1 MKGKSIGKSIKLF
14 LFVSS
19 IGLIILGFVVFSWM
33 GMEMSNKSE
42 AAGVDEISDIYM
54 SEMSSQLQKKFEA
67 VIDLY
72 LAQLDGV
79 IKRVEAEEFDYKRS
93 LRQELELSAEIRDFK
108 FMGLYTEEG
117 DCDLIYGEP
126 VKVSNQDEFFRMI
139 GNDDTRISSGV
150 NASGEKFFLL
160 GKTVDYPMKDG
171 NISDA
176 LVVGVPVDTLEN
188 MLALDEKE
196 AILFSHIIAED
207 GDFIIRSGEAYRDSY
222 FERILAEFEVTKG
235 KTPEQ
240 YAEEIKDAIVKKE
253 DYSTAVTVKG
263 GKQHLYLTSLS
274 HSEWYLLSI
283 MPDGRLD
290 DAVKRMGDARQRI
303 MLTAGG
309 IMLAAAFIIFIMYYK
324 MSQKQMAELNEA
336 RKEAVRA
343 NRAKSEFLSSMS
355 HDIRTPMNGIVG
367 MTAIAQANIG
377 DTLRVRDCLGK
388 IALSSKHL
396 LGLINDVLDMSKI
409 ESGKLSLN
417 MQLVSLRDTM
427 NNIVNIAQPQVKAK
441 DQHFD
446 VFIQNV
452 QTENVICD
460 NVRLSQVLINLLSNA
475 VKFTPEKGEVNV
487 YMEQEDSPKGSEY
500 VRCHFRV
507 KDNGIGMT
515 PEFQQEVF
523 EKFVRERK
531 EQVDKTE
538 GSGLGMAI
546 TKAIVDL
553 MDGTIELVSAP
564 NQGSDFHIILDF
576 ERADVQE
583 EDMILPPWKMLV
595 VDDDED
601 LCHSV
606 VSSLKEIGIDAEWA
620 SDGRTAVKMV
630 ENRHLKNDGYQIV
643 LLDWKMPDMNGLEA
657 AKKMR
662 KHLGDNVPILI
673 ISAYDWSDI
682 EEEAREAGAQGF
694 ISKPLFKSNLF
705 LGLKPYMIGLE
716 EEKPVK
722 EEKQMQ
728 FSGKRILLAE
738 DNDLN
743 WEIAEAIL
751 SEVGFWL
758 ERAENG
764 KICVEKFNQSEV
776 NFYDIILMDIRMP
789 VMNGYEATQNIRALE
804 REDAGLPIIAIT
816 ADAFSEDI
824 QRSKECGMNE
834 HIAKPLDVN
843 QLMQVLDRYLNHN

>member
-42 AAGVDEISDIYM
+42 AAVDEISDIYM

-150 NASGEKFFLL
+150 NASGEKLFLL

-263 GKQHLYLTSLS
+263 CKQHLYLTSLS

-564 NQGSDFHIILDF
+564 NQGSDFHVILDF

-804 REDAGLPIIAIT
+804 REDAGLPIIAMT

>member
-42 AAGVDEISDIYM
+42 AAVDEISDIYM

-150 NASGEKFFLL
+150 NASGEKLFLL

-804 REDAGLPIIAIT
+804 REDAGLPIIAMT
-816 ADAFSEDI
+816 ADAISEDI

>member
-42 AAGVDEISDIYM
+42 AAVDEISDIYM

-150 NASGEKFFLL
+150 NASGEKLFLL

-441 DQHFD
+441 DQHFA

-630 ENRHLKNDGYQIV
+630 ENRHLKNYGYQIV

-804 REDAGLPIIAIT
+804 REDAGLPIIAMT

>member
-42 AAGVDEISDIYM
+42 AAVDEISDIYM

-343 NRAKSEFLSSMS
+343 NRAKREFLSSMS

-804 REDAGLPIIAIT
+804 REDAGLPIIAMT

>member
-42 AAGVDEISDIYM
+42 AAVDEISDIYM

-150 NASGEKFFLL
+150 NASGEKLFLL

-377 DTLRVRDCLGK
+377 DALRVRDCLGK

-441 DQHFD
+441 DQHFA

-804 REDAGLPIIAIT
+804 REDAGLPIIAMT